1 MASRRCEGLYLV
13 GEMLDVDG
21 RIGGFNF
28 QWAWSTAYLAGRAL
42 AARYTLHL
50 RGVAGLQLPFE
61 PDWARSNWQTY
72 AVRVPATHQRA
83 IMQTLLDSG
92 IATRRGVM
100 NAHREAAYPPST
112 WRAAGTLDQ
121 SEAAQQ
127 SAIALPLFHDL
138 TEADQDR
145 VLEVPPQQPRRDEPQ
160 PREEQHN
167 RRQLEDEDHRQQ
179 HVLVLSERV
188 PDHRLEVHQR

>member
-1 MASRRCEGLYLV
+1 M
-13 GEMLDVDG
+13 
-21 RIGGFNF
+21 
-28 QWAWSTAYLAGRAL
+28 
-42 AARYTLHL
+42 
-50 RGVAGLQLPFE
+50 AGLQLPFE

-83 IMQTLLDSG
+83 IMQTLLDAG

-100 NAHREAAYPPST
+100 NAHQEAAYPPNT
-112 WRAAGTLDQ
+112 WRASGTLDQ

-145 VLEVPPQQPRRDEPQ
+145 VIACL
-160 PREEQHN
+160 REA
-167 RRQLEDEDHRQQ
+167 
-179 HVLVLSERV
+179 VAST
-188 PDHRLEVHQR
+188 